1 MNHVPEEPERS
12 PGVLMDPACVDA
24 ESIRLVFHNDDDT
37 PVGFVVRLLR
47 EVFGKQQRDA
57 SALAE
62 FVWQHG
68 KAVCGPY
75 PPSVAKALIEEA
87 QNRIRA
93 GGFPLLITSEAA
105 SKADTAELSD
115 VQFEYACDALA
126 WHFADF
132 LPGELATTVRHLPA
146 YMRADVQVAI
156 DKLFADPIR
165 FFGAYERHWDE
176 ALSFARMK
184 RRGSDAISL
193 VPPQFDEID
202 TGEMAP
208 VKCLRNGLWLCQASE
223 FPYAVVLSQDRE
235 FDAGARIRIEII
247 VPARDTGDSFVQCC
261 FDELERTVHS
271 TCCYRGKILSLDG
284 GADCPGHVR
293 GVTVH
298 RLAKVKREDVIL
310 PERAL
315 KLLDRSV
322 LDFVDARDALRRL
335 GQSTR
340 KGILLYGPPGTGKTH
355 TIRYLAT
362 NLPGYTTLII
372 TAEQVEL
379 LSAYMTLARLLQ
391 PTMVVIDDVDRI
403 AGNRSIWAASEISL
417 LKKLLNELDGLRDD
431 ADILFVLTT
440 NRPDQLEVTL
450 ADCPGRINQA
460 IELPLP
466 DAASRG
472 KLIRLYSGG
481 LPLEA
486 EIVAEAVR
494 STEGVSVIFI
504 KELMRRI
511 TQSSI
516 ERDGGHSVSATDLHE
531 ALDDMLF
538 AGGRLNAKLLG
549 GPQTMV
555 AGTRSGATG
564 EIEPPRRSRKARH

>member
-1 MNHVPEEPERS
+1 MQHTPQEPECS
-12 PGVLMDPACVDA
+12 PRVLMDPVCADA
-24 ESIRLVFHNDDDT
+24 DFIQLVFHNDDDT

-57 SALAE
+57 VALAE
-62 FVWQHG
+62 FVWQQG

-87 QNRIRA
+87 QKRIRA
-93 GGFPLLITSEAA
+93 AGFPLLITTEAA
-105 SKADTAELSD
+105 GKADTADLSD
-115 VQFEYACDALA
+115 VQFEYACDALD
-126 WHFADF
+126 WHFANF
-132 LPGELATTVRHLPA
+132 LPGELATTARHLPA

-202 TGEMAP
+202 TGELAP
-208 VKCLRNGLWLCQASE
+208 AKCLRNGLWLCQASE
-223 FPYAVVLSQDRE
+223 FPYAVVLSHDRE
-235 FDAGARIRIEII
+235 FGRETRIRIEII

-261 FDELERTVHS
+261 FDELEKTIRS
-271 TCCYRGKILSLDG
+271 ACAYRGKIISLDE
-284 GADCPGHVR
+284 GADCAGR
-293 GVTVH
+293 ISGVTLH
-298 RLAKVKREDVIL
+298 RLPQVKREDVIL

-322 LDFVDARDALRRL
+322 LGFVDARDELRRL
-335 GQSTR
+335 RQSTR
-340 KGILLYGPPGTGKTH
+340 RGILLYGPPGTGKTH
-355 TIRYLAT
+355 TVRYLAT

-372 TAEQVEL
+372 TAEQLEL

-391 PTMVVIDDVDRI
+391 PTMVVIDDVDRT
-403 AGNRSIWAASEISL
+403 ASNRSILAACEVSL
-417 LKKLLNELDGLRDD
+417 LSKLLNEIDGLKED

-440 NRPDQLEVTL
+440 NRPDQFEVTL
-450 ADCPGRINQA
+450 ADCHGRIDQA
-460 IELPLP
+460 IEIPLP

-481 LPLEA
+481 LPLEG
-486 EIVAEAVR
+486 EIIAEAVR
-494 STEGVSVIFI
+494 STEGVSAIFI
-504 KELMRRI
+504 KELMRRV

-516 ERDGGHSVSATDLHE
+516 ARDGGHSVITADVHE

-538 AGGRLNAKLLG
+538 ASGRLNAKLLG
-549 GPQTMV
+549 GPQAIA
-555 AGTRSGATG
+555 AGARSGATG
-564 EIEPPRRSRKARH
+564 AIETPRKSRRARH